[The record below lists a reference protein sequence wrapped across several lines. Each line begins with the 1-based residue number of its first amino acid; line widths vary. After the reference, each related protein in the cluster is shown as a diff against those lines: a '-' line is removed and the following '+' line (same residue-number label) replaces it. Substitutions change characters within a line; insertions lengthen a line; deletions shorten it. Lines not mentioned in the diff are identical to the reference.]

1 MPAAQILTPG
11 ETLGGSHTSWE
22 RLMEALPP
30 VSHNSDTGENVISEK
45 QVLSHDCLIRHHVAQ
60 AQSPLLLRV

>member
-30 VSHNSDTGENVISEK
+30 GSHNSDTGENVISEK
-45 QVLSHDCLIRHHVAQ
+45 QVLSLDFLIRHHVAQ
-60 AQSPLLLRV
+60 SPLLLRG

>member
-11 ETLGGSHTSWE
+11 ETLGGSHASWE

-45 QVLSHDCLIRHHVAQ
+45 QVLSHDFLIRHHVAQ
-60 AQSPLLLRV
+60 SPLLLRG